1 MKYIVITARIV
12 GKTIQYEK
20 LGKRGQKRMVP
31 TYFAELLDDTDRASR
46 FTFAVTRDSAL
57 IVFGKKKIRYR
68 KGGEC
73 PPNRTCTPYRGKI
86 VYPKRNGF
94 SLRLYESWCQ
104 RQYSLTGTGP
114 IERQHILIHAGP
126 ASGLGCMSVAGG
138 ARGFARFERAL
149 QKILLDEDEELFV
162 FVEPRPQSH
171 HNIHLTR

>member
-1 MKYIVITARIV
+1 LKYIIITASIV

-31 TYFAELLDDTDRASR
+31 KYFAELIDDTDWTSR

-57 IVFGKKKIRYR
+57 IVFGKRKIRYR

-73 PPNRTCTPYRGKI
+73 PPNRTCTPYLGKI

-104 RQYSLTGTGP
+104 RQCSLTGTGP
-114 IERQHILIHAGP
+114 IIRQHILIHAGP

-138 ARGFARFERAL
+138 RRGFACFKKAL
-149 QKILLDEDEELFV
+149 KNILNEDEEIFV
-162 FVEPRPQSH
+162 FIEPRPKEH
-171 HNIHLTR
+171 HTNHLIR